1 MERREQYKR
10 LIMFLASAFIMGV
23 QTGLFAYVWFHHY
36 NDRAIIGVLY
46 WYRGNWALIGLY
58 AVILFLFLKVFGG
71 FKVGYLRVVEVL
83 FSQVISV
90 LFTNGIAYL
99 QLALIGH
106 WKFLDHI
113 GPMIWLTCVEVLAVF
128 LWIVFMRWI
137 YSRIYPPR
145 NMLFIYG
152 DHSPVELMEKIS
164 SRTDRP
170 KNWYY
175 RHGYYRKT
183 ISEGVPVLRRG
194 GLLLQPYAQTGR
206 RGKRRCLS
214 AAARTS
220 AAAGNYL
227 YLPE

>member
-113 GPMIWLTCVEVLAVF
+113 GPMIWLTCVELLAVF

-164 SRTDRP
+164 SREDKYQIAEAVHLSLGEKKIKERICD
-170 KNWYY
+170 Y
-175 RHGYYRKT
+175 HA
-183 ISEGVPVLRRG
+183 VVL
-194 GLLLQPYAQTGR
+194 
-206 RGKRRCLS
+206 
-214 AAARTS
+214 
-220 AAAGNYL
+220 
-227 YLPE
+227 